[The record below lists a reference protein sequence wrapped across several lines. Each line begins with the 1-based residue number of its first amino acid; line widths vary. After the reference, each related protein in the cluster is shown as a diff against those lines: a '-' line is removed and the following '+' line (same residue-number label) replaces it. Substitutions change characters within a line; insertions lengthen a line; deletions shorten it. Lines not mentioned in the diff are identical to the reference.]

1 MPNTR
6 NEWTVLSMLEWATS
20 YFDEKGVKS
29 SRLSIEWLLAY
40 VLDIKRLDLYLKYD
54 RPLTSDELA
63 ELRPLVKRRA
73 GHEPLQYITGEAE
86 FYNSILKVNS
96 EVLYPD
102 KKLNNS
108 YNLFVKKIRAQKI
121 FQFWILEQDQAVYP
135 FH

>member
-63 ELRPLVKRRA
+63 ELRPLVKEGPVTSR
-73 GHEPLQYITGEAE
+73 Y
-86 FYNSILKVNS
+86 SIS
-96 EVLYPD
+96 QERQ
-102 KKLNNS
+102 S
-108 YNLFVKKIRAQKI
+108 SII
-121 FQFWILEQDQAVYP
+121 P
-135 FH
+135 F